1 MCMTGKSGGDST
13 GVDVPCEPI
22 GEMIHLQRDSD
33 NTLRFIR
40 GKETWTSADERCKIV
55 KDWWMAYENQPEQRK
70 RETEC
75 RFECKIDWSKPPT
88 INVVL

>member
-1 MCMTGKSGGDST
+1 MCMTGKEGGDQT

-22 GEMIHLQRDSD
+22 GETIHLQRDAD

-40 GKETWTSADERCKIV
+40 GKETWTAKDERCKIV
-55 KDWWMAYENQPEQRK
+55 KDWWTPYEDQPEKRK

-75 RFECKIDWSKPPT
+75 GFECRIDWGKEPT
-88 INVVL
+88 VNIVW